1 MNATHLE
8 CALCGLRHEANTI
21 QNLCVECGKPLLVR
35 YDLEK
40 AALTLTL
47 ESLATRDSS
56 LWRYQEVL
64 PVEDPNNVVS
74 FGEGWTPLL
83 KADRLADSLP
93 IKLNLLIKDEGQNP
107 TQSFKARGMTAA
119 ISMAKEL
126 GVKKVA
132 VPSAGNAAG
141 AMAAYAARA
150 GMEAFI
156 FMPSDTP
163 RANIVECE
171 QTGAH
176 VTLIDGLIT
185 DCGRI
190 VAERKQSEG
199 WFDVSTLKEPYR
211 VEGKKTMGYELF
223 EQFSSIQNPKSKIQN
238 LPDVIIY
245 PTGGGTGL
253 IGMWKAFDEM
263 EQMGWIDSKRPRM
276 VTVQSETC
284 APIVTAFERG
294 ERFADEFENASTVAS
309 GLRVPKAIGDFLI
322 LDAIRASGGT
332 AISVSDA
339 ELVKAV
345 GEIGAAEGIF
355 TAPEGA
361 ACLPALRRLIEQGLV
376 TERETVVLFN
386 TGSGIKY
393 LEAFE

>member
-1 MNATHLE
+1 M
-8 CALCGLRHEANTI
+8 CGQEHEARKLH
-21 QNLCVECGKPLLVR
+21 NLCVECGKPLLVR
-35 YDLEK
+35 YDLE
-40 AALTLTL
+40 AAARTLTTS
-47 ESLATRDSS
+47 SLKERESS
-56 LWRYQEVL
+56 LWRYREVL
-64 PVEDPNNVVS
+64 PVDDSGNIVS

-83 KADRLADSLP
+83 QADRLAGRLSVELDLF
-93 IKLNLLIKDEGQNP
+93 IKDEGQNP
-107 TQSFKARGMTAA
+107 TQSFKARGMAAA
-119 ISMAKEL
+119 ISMAKEF

-141 AMAAYAARA
+141 AMAAYASRA
-150 GMEAFI
+150 GIESYI

-163 RANIVECE
+163 RANIVECQ
-171 QTGAH
+171 QTGAN

-190 VAERKQSEG
+190 VAERKTEEG

-211 VEGKKTMGYELF
+211 VEGKKTMGYELA
-223 EQFSSIQNPKSKIQN
+223 EQFDWE

-263 EQMGWIDSKRPRM
+263 EQMGWIGSKRPKM
-276 VTVQSETC
+276 VSVQSSTC
-284 APIVTAFERG
+284 APIVRAFESG
-294 ERFADEFENASTVAS
+294 ERFADEFENAATVAS

-332 AISVSDA
+332 AIAVTDA
-339 ELVKAV
+339 ELVAAV
-345 GEIGAAEGIF
+345 KEIGAAEGVF
-355 TAPEGA
+355 AAPEGA
-361 ACLPALRRLIEQGLV
+361 ACLPALRQLIEQEKV
-376 TERETVVLFN
+376 TGGETVVLFN

-393 LEAFE
+393 LEAFA